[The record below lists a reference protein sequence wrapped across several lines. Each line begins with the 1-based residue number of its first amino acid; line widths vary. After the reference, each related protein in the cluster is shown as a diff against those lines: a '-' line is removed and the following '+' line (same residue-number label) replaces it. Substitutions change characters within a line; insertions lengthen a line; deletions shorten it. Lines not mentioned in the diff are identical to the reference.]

1 VLSRELSEFLLELSI
16 AIHQHGIYPPGHPSL
31 EPAAILATDRVTY
44 VLRERGT
51 LSLGAAKDQL
61 VMHVCDVY
69 DALRTN
75 RPYRAPWSAKKVLVY
90 IEEKSG
96 TEFDGA
102 MAHAFTAMMDQW
114 EPRLSTRTKPLRLP
128 KIPRLRASRLP
139 GYPNRS
145 YRCTYCLRRCSRN
158 RLPFSELQQ
167 KAYHPPGA
175 V

>member
-1 VLSRELSEFLLELSI
+1 MLSRELSEFLLELSI

-75 RPYRAPWSAKKVLVY
+75 RPYRTMVCQEGVGIHRGKIWDRIRRSHGPRIYGHDGPMGTSTLHADETSPATQNSAA
-90 IEEKSG
+90 SS
-96 TEFDGA
+96 
-102 MAHAFTAMMDQW
+102 
-114 EPRLSTRTKPLRLP
+114 EPVTRLS
-128 KIPRLRASRLP
+128 
-139 GYPNRS
+139 
-145 YRCTYCLRRCSRN
+145 
-158 RLPFSELQQ
+158 E
-167 KAYHPPGA
+167 
-175 V
+175 